1 MSRRGRRGPIEER
14 VCATEGCGK
23 RAKPGSL
30 YCLGHAQS
38 AVGKAARR
46 ELKDLVR
53 ELGKLAEVTDPKLRR
68 RADIRFMRK
77 LESGRY
83 PILFSTELQ
92 ELEEER
98 RRNAELG
105 AELGGLRLS
114 LYRALLE
121 IDDPSEMARTI
132 VRVSEQCRKIRDGGT

>member
-1 MSRRGRRGPIEER
+1 MSRRGRRGKTDER
-14 VCATEGCGK
+14 VCAVEGCGK

-30 YCLGHAQS
+30 HCLGHGQS
-38 AVGKAARR
+38 AVGQAARR
-46 ELKDLVR
+46 ELKDLLR
-53 ELGKLAEVTDPKLRR
+53 ELETLAEVTDPKLRR

-83 PILFSTELQ
+83 PVLFSTELQ

-105 AELGGLRLS
+105 VELVGLRLS
-114 LYRALLE
+114 LNRALLE
-121 IDDPSEMARTI
+121 IEDPSEMARTI
-132 VRVSEQCRKIRDGGT
+132 VRVSEESRKIRSGG

>member
-1 MSRRGRRGPIEER
+1 MRGG
-14 VCATEGCGK
+14 G
-23 RAKPGSL
+23 
-30 YCLGHAQS
+30 
-38 AVGKAARR
+38 
-46 ELKDLVR
+46 VR

-83 PILFSTELQ
+83 PVLFSNELQ

-105 AELGGLRLS
+105 VELGGLRLS
-114 LYRALLE
+114 VDRALLE
-121 IDDPSEMARTI
+121 IDDPNEMAKTI
-132 VRVSEQCRKIRDGGT
+132 VRVSEESRKIKSERW

>member
-1 MSRRGRRGPIEER
+1 
-14 VCATEGCGK
+14 
-23 RAKPGSL
+23 
-30 YCLGHAQS
+30 
-38 AVGKAARR
+38 VGKAARR
-46 ELKDLVR
+46 ELKDLLR
-53 ELGKLAEVTDPKLRR
+53 ELEKLAEVSDPRLRR

-105 AELGGLRLS
+105 VELGGLRLS

-121 IDDPSEMARTI
+121 IEDPSEMARTI
-132 VRVSEQCRKIRDGGT
+132 VRVSEESRKIRSGG

>member
-1 MSRRGRRGPIEER
+1 MARRGRRGRSEER
-14 VCATEGCGK
+14 LCAVEGCGK
-23 RAKPGSL
+23 RAKRGSMH
-30 YCLGHAQS
+30 CFVHAQS

-46 ELKDLVR
+46 ELRDLLH

-83 PILFSTELQ
+83 PVLFSNELQ
-92 ELEEER
+92 ELQEER
-98 RRNAELG
+98 RKNAELG
-105 AELGGLRLS
+105 VELGGLRMA

-121 IDDPSEMARTI
+121 IDDPSEMASTI
-132 VRVSEQCRKIRDGGT
+132 VRVSEEARRIRGGRE

>member
-1 MSRRGRRGPIEER
+1 VGR
-14 VCATEGCGK
+14 
-23 RAKPGSL
+23 
-30 YCLGHAQS
+30 
-38 AVGKAARR
+38 AARR
-46 ELKDLVR
+46 ELKDLLR
-53 ELGKLAEVTDPKLRR
+53 ELEKLAEVRDPKLRR

-105 AELGGLRLS
+105 VELGGLRLS

-121 IDDPSEMARTI
+121 IEDPSEMARTI
-132 VRVSEQCRKIRDGGT
+132 VRVSEESRKIRSGG